1 MTLQRPLLT
10 KVKFIEPMYAKAVLP
25 KRAWMEA
32 HSIQSRSRLESAAYA
47 LPMLGGDALLAALL
61 NSGQPMLEAF
71 MFAGRSASGLNPA
84 IRGKIHFPIVILL

>member
-1 MTLQRPLLT
+1 MKPQSTPLT
-10 KVKFIEPMYAKAVLP
+10 KLKFIEAMYVKAVLP
-25 KRAWMEA
+25 KRGWMEA
-32 HSIQSRSRLESAAYA
+32 HSIQSWSRLESAAYA
-47 LPMLGGDALLAALL
+47 LPMLGGDPLLAALL